1 VAIPI
6 SIAGSQFATKKA
18 AKARIS
24 ELRDSY
30 QDGVIIPDPDS
41 SFLAELLTL
50 HPESDD
56 KIGAGVS
63 HFTVSTDTVFG
74 RTRHFVVHRR
84 DGSSTDFSFHACIDG
99 RKDRRD
105 RLEAL
110 RRAIEP
116 SILRFRDQQF
126 ASGPMTCP
134 FLSVGLSPS
143 SCHVDHVSPD
153 SFLVLAER
161 WLSTGGLSISCIHIT
176 PPQDNQLVAVMT
188 DDTQRAG
195 WVAFHDEHARLRI
208 ISPLAN
214 LSHAKKS

>member
-1 VAIPI
+1 MAIPI
-6 SIAGSQFATKKA
+6 SIAGIPFATKKA
-18 AKARIS
+18 AKTHIS
-24 ELRDSY
+24 ELRDCY
-30 QDGVIIPDPDS
+30 QDGVTIAAPDS

-56 KIGAGVS
+56 KIGIGVS
-63 HFTVSTDTVFG
+63 HFTVSTDIVFG

-116 SILRFRDQQF
+116 TILRFRDEQF
-126 ASGPMTCP
+126 ASGPMICP

-143 SCHVDHVSPD
+143 NCHVDHVSPD
-153 SFLVLAER
+153 TFLVLTER
-161 WLSTGGLSISCIHIT
+161 WLSTSCLTISDIYIT
-176 PPQDNQLVAVMT
+176 PPQDNQLVAKMT
-188 DDTQRAG
+188 DEAQRAG
-195 WVAFHDEHARLRI
+195 WVAYHDAHARLRI

>member
-6 SIAGSQFATKKA
+6 SIAGIQFATKKA
-18 AKARIS
+18 AKTHIS

-30 QDGVIIPDPDS
+30 QDGVTIPAPDS

-56 KIGAGVS
+56 KIGTGVS
-63 HFTVSTDTVFG
+63 HFTVSTDIVFG
-74 RTRHFVVHRR
+74 HTRHFVVHRR

-116 SILRFRDQQF
+116 TILRFRDEQF
-126 ASGPMTCP
+126 AFGPMLCP

-153 SFLVLAER
+153 TFLVLTER
-161 WLSTGGLSISCIHIT
+161 WLSTSCLTISDIYIT
-176 PPQDNQLVAVMT
+176 PPQDNQLVAKMT
-188 DDTQRAG
+188 DETQRAG
-195 WVAFHDEHARLRI
+195 WVAYHDAHARLRI